1 MTTRGKQSH
10 YNIKFLK
17 GYGFSVKLNDSKI
30 QLKNNYDPFS
40 EPQIEEWFVNNMPYE
55 KIVLQGNGYISTE
68 ALKLLTEN
76 NRQVVLLDHEGNPS
90 TIMTGLM
97 SSWTSTDYRIAQYDT
112 FRDSAKCQ
120 YLSKQIVKAKL
131 DSQIK
136 FLESTKSK
144 EILSEIDKIKKY
156 VKIVLNDP
164 NPLGFEAK
172 IARTYFDSFAKLIPD
187 KFNFESRNQSNQRVA
202 KNKASDVI
210 NALLNYGYAVLAS
223 QITKY
228 INGFGLDSYYG
239 FYHKRHSGFQALTY
253 DVIEPFRWVVD
264 YTVFKL
270 ATSVSTNQKI
280 KLKEI
285 GNTRDGSV
293 RLEYDLI
300 RRFLEMLERNF
311 QKERR
316 YDFRHGS
323 KTQDGLK
330 SVKEIVVAKITVNN
344 LAEYCTGKQKEFRI

>member
-1 MTTRGKQSH
+1 
-10 YNIKFLK
+10 
-17 GYGFSVKLNDSKI
+17 
-30 QLKNNYDPFS
+30 
-40 EPQIEEWFVNNMPYE
+40 
-55 KIVLQGNGYISTE
+55 
-68 ALKLLTEN
+68 
-76 NRQVVLLDHEGNPS
+76 
-90 TIMTGLM
+90 MTGLM